1 MSHIKYII
9 GFIVLFSNTLVSNN
23 FSNNNFTIHKIY
35 DDEIFYN
42 FVSYEN
48 ELYISSSNGI
58 YKIDVSGDHLIL
70 FDASISGPIN
80 TIFERNNN
88 FKIKFIELPNVYPN
102 LYAKAI
108 TDFAYLDN
116 NLYVIARGKL
126 LIYNNLKYSFNSAG
140 SVRSITDNAI
150 GTYDGVYINGKKL
163 NKITYTDGQI
173 RKFDS
178 ITFVCYNGLL
188 SFKDNIET
196 KLYNN
201 DNSIRTKGEYGAI
214 SDIYAIDN
222 SKYIVISDKGIY
234 RYNYVL
240 NVFDIIY
247 TKQNKIIPIRNKI
260 DSRIKDTGEFHFI
273 DDKRYIS
280 LNVKDNKIDIIES
293 NIKYE
298 IKDILESDVNGNDF
312 YAISKNNL
320 LLILKRTK
328 EGLKLESQYPI
339 KTTAHT
345 ISDYENLI
353 FLSGN
358 NGLSIFEKTKE
369 KINNARILIYLFDS
383 NDTTFN
389 EINSDMK
396 SFKREDLSVLLVRNK
411 VDLKNTNQNLINQLE
426 KFEIIEIS
434 ANNIDSVSSL
444 KKRLVNE
451 INILNPYT
459 DTVISNSRHYEALMK
474 ALKAI
479 KEVNI
484 GLKSDISG
492 DLLSVDIRKSIEHLA
507 EITGEI
513 TNDDVLGNIFANF
526 CIGK

>member
-1 MSHIKYII
+1 MINQETIIALATPNGLGAISVIRISGLNAISVTEKLFKPKGNKKLSNQKSHTVHLGHLMKNGHELDEVLVTLFKGPHSYTGENTIEISCHGSTFIQQEII
-9 GFIVLFSNTLVSNN
+9 NLFI
-23 FSNNNFTIHKIY
+23 
-35 DDEIFYN
+35 E
-42 FVSYEN
+42 
-48 ELYISSSNGI
+48 NGI
-58 YKIDVSGDHLIL
+58 RVANPGEFTLRA
-70 FDASISGPIN
+70 F
-80 TIFERNNN
+80 
-88 FKIKFIELPNVYPN
+88 
-102 LYAKAI
+102 
-108 TDFAYLDN
+108 
-116 NLYVIARGKL
+116 
-126 LIYNNLKYSFNSAG
+126 
-140 SVRSITDNAI
+140 
-150 GTYDGVYINGKKL
+150 INGKMDLNQAEAVADLIASENEGSHKL
-163 NKITYTDGQI
+163 AMEQMKNGFSNDLKKLRAELLHFSSMIELELDFSQEDVEFAERSEFKKLTVKIQTELEKLIDSFKSGNVLKNGISVAIAGKPNAGKSSLLNTLLNEDKAIVSDIPGTT
-173 RKFDS
+173 RDS
-178 ITFVCYNGLL
+178 IEDSLVIDGINFRFTDTAGLR
-188 SFKDNIET
+188 ET
-196 KLYNN
+196 
-201 DNSIRTKGEYGAI
+201 E
-214 SDIYAIDN
+214 
-222 SKYIVISDKGIY
+222 
-234 RYNYVL
+234 
-240 NVFDIIY
+240 
-247 TKQNKIIPIRNKI
+247 
-260 DSRIKDTGEFHFI
+260 
-273 DDKRYIS
+273 
-280 LNVKDNKIDIIES
+280 DIIES
-293 NIKYE
+293 KGI
-298 IKDILESDVNGNDF
+298 
-312 YAISKNNL
+312 
-320 LLILKRTK
+320 
-328 EGLKLESQYPI
+328 
-339 KTTAHT
+339 
-345 ISDYENLI
+345 
-353 FLSGN
+353 
-358 NGLSIFEKTKE
+358 EKTKE